1 MNKELKGLK
10 QHTVKQIEKVKIEE
24 LINEDNRSLSYK
36 EVNEVIE
43 SILQD
48 IIRIESNLIMSSEHY
63 TTLGKLNTK
72 LEKFKKL
79 QK

>member
-1 MNKELKGLK
+1 MLK
-10 QHTVKQIEKVKIEE
+10 QHTIKQIEKIKIEE
-24 LINEDNRSLSYK
+24 LIDEDNRSLSYK
-36 EVNEVIE
+36 EVNEVIA

-48 IIRIESNLIMSSEHY
+48 IIRIESNLIVSSDMYRE
-63 TTLGKLNTK
+63 LSVLNTK